1 MTEARSLASP
11 VAVRACDP
19 YRIWLRYSDGVE
31 GEVDLSSFA
40 GRGVF
45 GAWADP
51 TFFASVHIGH
61 GKEICWGEII
71 DMCPDALYLRITG
84 IPIQDYMPT
93 LRGIP
98 ADAPTL
104 CHTD

>member
-1 MTEARSLASP
+1 MADIETLARP

-31 GEVDLSSFA
+31 GEVDLSNFA

-45 GAWADP
+45 KAWDDLSL
-51 TFFASVHIGH
+51 FASVHIGP
-61 GKEICWGEII
+61 GGAICWGDII

-84 IPIQDYMPT
+84 ISIEEYMPT

-98 ADAPTL
+98 ADA
-104 CHTD
+104 